1 MFGLGGSDDET
12 FDEQGAFVPENIPDA
27 GPFLK
32 GHDVLTGRDHIELHA
47 HAREAFE
54 QYGVYDATFGYNLA
68 RLNLDR
74 RHPDAGLRYAW
85 DADNPCNLRVE
96 FTPTTPFCPQSES
109 LTRGTFRALTATADH
124 ATYESV
130 QVRVHPMHHTAD
142 DINDALKQGEEQYA
156 ETGSLDSVPR
166 GSHTSQKQGARGNA
180 TNGDEIDAPF

>member
-1 MFGLGGSDDET
+1 MFGLGSDDEET
-12 FDEQGAFVPENIPDA
+12 FDEQGTFNEENVPEV
-27 GPFLK
+27 GPFIED
-32 GHDVLTGRDHIELHA
+32 HDVLAGRDHIEIHA

-74 RHPDAGLRYAW
+74 RHPDAGLRYAR
-85 DADNPCNLRVE
+85 DADDPSVLRVE

-130 QVRVHPMHHTAD
+130 QVRVHPMHNTAD
-142 DINDALKQGEEQYA
+142 GINDALRRGEEQYA
-156 ETGSLDSVPR
+156 ETGSFDAVSRGGQRDSDTVE
-166 GSHTSQKQGARGNA
+166 T
-180 TNGDEIDAPF
+180 PF